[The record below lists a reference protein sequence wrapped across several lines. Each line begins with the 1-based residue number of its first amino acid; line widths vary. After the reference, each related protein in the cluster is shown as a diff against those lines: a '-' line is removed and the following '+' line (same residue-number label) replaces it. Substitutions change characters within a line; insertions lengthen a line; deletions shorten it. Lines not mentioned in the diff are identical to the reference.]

1 MKNDKERREFID
13 NQNNWEQVGEPIM
26 GLVRMSQL
34 TYKYKQW
41 FKVEIF
47 QRYEHY
53 NIKERRME
61 LVREWIKTGI
71 YEIDT
76 NSRAFTYG
84 ISPTQM
90 INAIKEIDKE
100 ERAK

>member
-13 NQNNWEQVGEPIM
+13 NPNNWEQVGEPIM

-53 NIKERRME
+53 NFKIGKME

>member
-13 NQNNWEQVGEPIM
+13 NPNNWEQVGEPIM
-26 GLVRMSQL
+26 GLVRMTQL
-34 TYKYKQW
+34 TYKHKQW

-47 QRYEHY
+47 QSYEHY

-61 LVREWIKTGI
+61 PVREWIKTGI

-100 ERAK
+100 GRAK

>member
-13 NQNNWEQVGEPIM
+13 NPNNWEQVGEPIM
-26 GLVRMSQL
+26 GLVRMMQL
-34 TYKYKQW
+34 TYKHKQW
-41 FKVEIF
+41 FKVEIL
-47 QRYEHY
+47 QTYEHY
-53 NIKERRME
+53 NIKTGTME
-61 LVREWIKTGI
+61 TVRAWIKTGI

-84 ISPTQM
+84 VSVTQM
-90 INAIKEIDKE
+90 MNAIKEIDKE

>member
-13 NQNNWEQVGEPIM
+13 NPNNWEQVGEPIM

-41 FKVEIF
+41 FKVEIL
-47 QRYEHY
+47 QTYEHY
-53 NIKERRME
+53 NIKTGRME
-61 LVREWIKTGI
+61 PVREWIKTGI

>member
-13 NQNNWEQVGEPIM
+13 NPNNWEQVGEDIM
-26 GLVRMSQL
+26 GLVRMMQL
-34 TYKYKQW
+34 TYKHKQW
-41 FKVEIF
+41 FKVEIL

-61 LVREWIKTGI
+61 PVREWIKTGI

-100 ERAK
+100 ERGK

>member
-13 NQNNWEQVGEPIM
+13 NPNNWEQVGEDIM
-26 GLVRMSQL
+26 GLVRMMQL

-41 FKVEIF
+41 FKVEIL

-61 LVREWIKTGI
+61 TVREWIKTGI

-76 NSRAFTYG
+76 NNRAFTYG
-84 ISPTQM
+84 ISLTQM
-90 INAIKEIDKE
+90 LNTIKEIDKE

>member
-13 NQNNWEQVGEPIM
+13 NPNNWEQVGEPIM
-26 GLVRMSQL
+26 GLVRMTQL
-34 TYKYKQW
+34 TYKHKQW

-47 QRYEHY
+47 QSYKHY

-61 LVREWIKTGI
+61 PVREWIKTGI